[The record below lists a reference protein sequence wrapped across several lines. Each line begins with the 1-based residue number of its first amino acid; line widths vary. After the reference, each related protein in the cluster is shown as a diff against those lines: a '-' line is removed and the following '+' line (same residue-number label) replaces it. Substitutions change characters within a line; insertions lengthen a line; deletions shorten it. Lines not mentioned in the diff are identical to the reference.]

1 MKHNWE
7 YKRLKEVC
15 NFIGGGTPSKSN
27 LAYYNGNIPWATVR
41 DMNKFE
47 LNNTEFSI
55 TKEAVKNSATNIL
68 PKGMIVISTHVGL
81 GKICLLTQDT
91 AINQDL
97 KGISFL
103 NDTVNKIFFVYWYH
117 SITNFIISS
126 GRGATVKGVT
136 LDFMKNLS
144 MPVPP
149 LEVQQQIVLELNSI
163 NEVIEDCRELL
174 RNLDNLA
181 QALFYDYF
189 GDPATNPKGW
199 EIKKLEDV
207 CTLKSGDSSANKLP
221 KGSIPYV
228 KVGDMNL
235 ENNKYGIVTS
245 SNLVDLNGKTKM
257 LFPIGTTIFPKRG
270 GAILTNK
277 KRITKVPICCDLNI
291 MGAIPQNIHEIYLY
305 YFFLLKDFAE
315 LIDGSTIPQI
325 NNSDIYPLI
334 IPVPPLS
341 LQEKFASRIEQIDAQ
356 KKAVEET
363 MENLQTL
370 LKSRMDYWFN

>member
-7 YKRLKEVC
+7 YKRLGDVC
-15 NFIGGGTPSKSN
+15 SIKSGYTPSSEEIFSKGVFPYFKVAEMN
-27 LAYYNGNIPWATVR
+27 LNGNETYLV
-41 DMNKFE
+41 
-47 LNNTEFSI
+47 NTPYFLSGDIKTFPANSI
-55 TKEAVKNSATNIL
+55 VFPKNGAAVATNKKRIL
-68 PKGMIVISTHVGL
+68 HQDSVVDLNTAVMIANQSVLVKYL
-81 GKICLLTQDT
+81 FNFLKNVDFACL
-91 AINQDL
+91 I
-97 KGISFL
+97 K
-103 NDTVNKIFFVYWYH
+103 
-117 SITNFIISS
+117 
-126 GRGATVKGVT
+126 RGAVPT
-136 LDFMKNLS
+136 LNLTS
-144 MPVPP
+144 LKEISIPVPP
-149 LEVQQQIVLELNSI
+149 PEEQEQIVAELDKI
-163 NEVIEDCRELL
+163 NEGIEDCRKLL
-174 RNLDNLA
+174 RNLDALA
-181 QALFYDYF
+181 QSIFYDYF

-341 LQEKFASRIEQIDAQ
+341 LQEKFASRIEQIEAQ

-370 LKSRMDYWFN
+370 LNSRMDYWFN